1 MMLYSLI
8 HRRRSVHSRAHRA
21 PTSSN
26 LSLGTGSLTIQAS
39 TVRQL
44 VHRIRYI
51 LHIIRLGLKS
61 RLDGTGSFTSK
72 RRFHDAAV
80 ADYSPGAFVRG
91 WRRLLRISPMGNR
104 RWHRNP
110 RHGADH
116 PLGFIPAWRN
126 SPVTHPGTGTLAP
139 SPSGA
144 CAGIGMCG

>member
-1 MMLYSLI
+1 MATAPSGELI
-8 HRRRSVHSRAHRA
+8 
-21 PTSSN
+21 P
-26 LSLGTGSLTIQAS
+26 L
-39 TVRQL
+39 
-44 VHRIRYI
+44 IRYI
-51 LHIIRLGLKS
+51 LHTMQVGLK
-61 RLDGTGSFTSK
+61 LVCIQAVGLNPKGDC
-72 RRFHDAAV
+72 HDTAV